1 TLPFVLA
8 DPHTFSDQGEKA
20 HTALDYLREDLSGH
34 HILVVEDTYMNQKVI
49 QRMLQK
55 WGAEVS
61 IASNGKKAFELMQL
75 EMYDLVLMDVHMPE
89 MDGYEATELIRRELP
104 STVSRVPIIAL
115 TASVRETVKRR
126 VLEVG
131 MDGYIIKPF
140 EPRSLYKMIRFY
152 LNKRKPQEI
161 VVGDAFPSSHASLK
175 EIDTGYLMELSGGDK
190 EFVKEMMAIFLE
202 QTPIELGHLRKSI
215 ERQEWQAISRQAH
228 KLKYPFSSMGRN
240 DLRLVLADVELQ
252 AKNEQDIACIQRLFD
267 DLTEETRKMLQVL
280 RQY

>member
-1 TLPFVLA
+1 
-8 DPHTFSDQGEKA
+8 
-20 HTALDYLREDLSGH
+20 
-34 HILVVEDTYMNQKVI
+34 
-49 QRMLQK
+49 
-55 WGAEVS
+55 
-61 IASNGKKAFELMQL
+61 
-75 EMYDLVLMDVHMPE
+75 
-89 MDGYEATELIRRELP
+89 
-104 STVSRVPIIAL
+104 
-115 TASVRETVKRR
+115 